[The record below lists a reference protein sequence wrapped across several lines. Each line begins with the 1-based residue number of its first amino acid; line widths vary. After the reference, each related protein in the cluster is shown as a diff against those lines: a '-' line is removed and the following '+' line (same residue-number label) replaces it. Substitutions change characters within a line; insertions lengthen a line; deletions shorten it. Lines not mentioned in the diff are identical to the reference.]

1 MPVDMLNPVQARD
14 LRVRMAKGETDM
26 RAAQHL
32 RWKVFCEELGATVAS
47 GAGELDVDPFDPACD
62 HLLVEDMTSVTAVT
76 VGTYRLLRHGVARTI
91 GGFYSAGEFD
101 LEPLLASADAR
112 TGELLEL
119 GRSCVLPAYRSSGTI
134 QLLWRGIA
142 HYLQQ
147 HRIAAMFGC
156 ASFSGTDPDAHAEA
170 LSYLHFN
177 HLAPRETRV
186 VAFLEQRIAYR
197 IQELTWGGPSKP
209 VARLLDALADE
220 VEGKKVR
227 KSVIS
232 DPRNPVIG
240 TRLVREWDGAEH
252 VITVLK
258 DGFDWQGRR
267 YKSLSAVA
275 RDITGTQ
282 WNGYRFFGL
291 RERKDAA

>member
-1 MPVDMLNPVQARD
+1 MQKQDNAKVLAR
-14 LRVRMAKGETDM
+14 LARLAALKAMTVRELKTEWQGLMGS
-26 RAAQHL
+26 AAPNN
-32 RWKVFCEELGATVAS
+32 S
-47 GAGELDVDPFDPACD
+47 
-62 HLLVEDMTSVTAVT
+62 
-76 VGTYRLLRHGVARTI
+76 
-91 GGFYSAGEFD
+91 
-101 LEPLLASADAR
+101 
-112 TGELLEL
+112 
-119 GRSCVLPAYRSSGTI
+119 RS
-134 QLLWRGIA
+134 
-142 HYLQQ
+142 
-147 HRIAAMFGC
+147 
-156 ASFSGTDPDAHAEA
+156 
-170 LSYLHFN
+170 
-177 HLAPRETRV
+177 
-186 VAFLEQRIAYR
+186 FLEQRLAYR

-209 VARLLDALADE
+209 VIRLLDALADE

-252 VITVLK
+252 IITVLK

-291 RERKDAA
+291 RENRKDAA

>member
-1 MPVDMLNPVQARD
+1 MQKQDNAQVLAR
-14 LRVRMAKGETDM
+14 L
-26 RAAQHL
+26 AAL
-32 RWKVFCEELGATVAS
+32 K
-47 GAGELDVDPFDPACD
+47 
-62 HLLVEDMTSVTAVT
+62 DMTV
-76 VGTYRLLRHGVARTI
+76 R
-91 GGFYSAGEFD
+91 
-101 LEPLLASADAR
+101 
-112 TGELLEL
+112 ELKTEWQALM
-119 GRSCVLPAYRSSGTI
+119 GAAAPNNSRS
-134 QLLWRGIA
+134 
-142 HYLQQ
+142 
-147 HRIAAMFGC
+147 
-156 ASFSGTDPDAHAEA
+156 
-170 LSYLHFN
+170 
-177 HLAPRETRV
+177 
-186 VAFLEQRIAYR
+186 FLEQRLAYR
-197 IQELTWGGPSKP
+197 IQELTWGGLTKP
-209 VARLLDALADE
+209 TVRMLDALADE

-291 RERKDAA
+291 RENKRDAA

>member
-1 MPVDMLNPVQARD
+1 MHKQDDNAQVLARLAALKDMSVKQLKAEW
-14 LRVRMAKGETDM
+14 AKLFET
-26 RAAQHL
+26 
-32 RWKVFCEELGATVAS
+32 GAPNNS
-47 GAGELDVDPFDPACD
+47 
-62 HLLVEDMTSVTAVT
+62 
-76 VGTYRLLRHGVARTI
+76 
-91 GGFYSAGEFD
+91 
-101 LEPLLASADAR
+101 
-112 TGELLEL
+112 
-119 GRSCVLPAYRSSGTI
+119 RS
-134 QLLWRGIA
+134 
-142 HYLQQ
+142 
-147 HRIAAMFGC
+147 
-156 ASFSGTDPDAHAEA
+156 
-170 LSYLHFN
+170 
-177 HLAPRETRV
+177 
-186 VAFLEQRIAYR
+186 FLEQRLAYR
-197 IQELTWGGPSKP
+197 IQELTFGGLSKP
-209 VARLLDALADE
+209 ARQLLDALADE

-240 TRLVREWDGAEH
+240 TRLVREWNGTEH